1 MPAKRKFM
9 ITDALISSGYTS
21 LDQQAKALGLNRAT
35 VWTIRENKHKLGRL
49 SAKTIERIITNPT
62 TPPRVL
68 AALQEYVVE
77 KWVAPE
83 QPKRRDRQS
92 ALREARAYKPR
103 LTTTLKGGD
112 ENIRG

>member
-1 MPAKRKFM
+1 MTQRPSEHLRTLQDVNARKTKIQD

-49 SAKTIERIITNPT
+49 SAKTIGRIITNPT

-92 ALREARAYKPR
+92 AL
-103 LTTTLKGGD
+103 
-112 ENIRG
+112 